1 MTITNRPILRTS
13 AYGLVMWAILF
24 ATPVLSA
31 AQEAPSRGAS
41 GASQDSLTRAR
52 GLYESAD
59 YEQALLLLNVLKG
72 QNATTEVAAY
82 QMFCLVAL
90 GRKDEARVAIEAIVR
105 VDPLFRPSES
115 QVSPRIRSF
124 FDDVRR
130 PLLPEIV
137 KLSYTKAKA
146 SFDHQDWASA
156 QSEFDQVIALI
167 DETAA
172 SDPSAADL
180 RTVAVGF
187 RDLAKSAAK
196 PAPKPTPTPTPTA
209 TPTPPPAPVRDV
221 YGDEDAGLVRPVPIS
236 KRLPEWRP
244 NPVEAK
250 MTFSGQV
257 DVIVGVDG
265 KVQSVSLVKF
275 INPRYDGLLLDAAKT
290 WTFQPA
296 TKDGA
301 PVKYRYSVAVKLAA
315 SR

>member
-1 MTITNRPILRTS
+1 MMTNHRILRTS
-13 AYGLVMWAILF
+13 MAGLAMWASLF

-31 AQEAPSRGAS
+31 AQDTPSRGA
-41 GASQDSLTRAR
+41 GQDALTRAR

-59 YEQALLLLNVLKG
+59 YEQALQLLDVLKG
-72 QNATTEVAAY
+72 QNASTEVAAY

-105 VDPLFRPSES
+105 VDPLFRPSEA

-137 KLSYTKAKA
+137 KSSYTKAKTA
-146 SFDHQDWASA
+146 FDQKQWAAA
-156 QSEFDQVIALI
+156 QSEFDRVIALI
-167 DETAA
+167 DETAGA
-172 SDPSAADL
+172 DPSAADL
-180 RTVAVGF
+180 RTLAAGF
-187 RDLAKSAAK
+187 RDLAKSAS
-196 PAPKPTPTPTPTA
+196 KPTPTPTPA
-209 TPTPPPAPVRDV
+209 PTPVAAPPPVAAPVRSI
-221 YGDEDAGLVRPVPIS
+221 YGDEDAGVIRPVAIS

-244 NPVEAK
+244 NVVEAK

-265 KVQSVSLVKF
+265 KVQSVSLVQF
-275 INPRYDGLLLDAAKT
+275 INPRYDSLLVEAAKT

-296 TKDGA
+296 TKDGV
-301 PVKYRYSVAVKLAA
+301 PVKYRYSVSVKLTA
-315 SR
+315 SK

>member
-1 MTITNRPILRTS
+1 M
-13 AYGLVMWAILF
+13 AGLVMWASLF

-41 GASQDSLTRAR
+41 GATQDSLTRAR

-59 YEQALLLLNVLKG
+59 YEQALQLLDVLKG
-72 QNATTEVAAY
+72 QNASTEVAAY

-137 KLSYTKAKA
+137 KSSYGKAKA
-146 SFDHQDWASA
+146 AFDHQEWAAA
-156 QSEFDQVIALI
+156 QTEFDRVIALI
-167 DETAA
+167 DETAG

-180 RTVAVGF
+180 RTLAAGF
-187 RDLAKSAAK
+187 RDLAKSASK
-196 PAPKPTPTPTPTA
+196 PAPKPTPAPSPSPTA
-209 TPTPPPAPVRDV
+209 TPTPPPAPARAI
-221 YGDEDAGLVRPVPIS
+221 YGDEDAGLIRPVPIS

-244 NPVEAK
+244 NVVEAK

-257 DVIVGVDG
+257 DVVVGTDG
-265 KVQSVSLVKF
+265 KVQSVSLVQF
-275 INPRYDGLLLDAAKT
+275 INPRYDSLLVE
-290 WTFQPA
+290 
-296 TKDGA
+296 DGV
-301 PVKYRYSVAVKLAA
+301 PVKYRYSVAVKLAP
-315 SR
+315 SK